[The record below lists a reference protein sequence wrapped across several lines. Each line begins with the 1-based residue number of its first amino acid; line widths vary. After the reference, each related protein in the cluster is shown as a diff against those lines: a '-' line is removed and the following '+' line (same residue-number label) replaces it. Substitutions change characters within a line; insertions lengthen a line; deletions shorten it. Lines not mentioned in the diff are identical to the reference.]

1 MSCVSYETRCKYKHF
16 FENTQMKAKKYI
28 KLSNFLHFILS
39 MPHKVFLKS
48 IQNYIPKFAIHIPKF
63 AIRISTLVTKNSL
76 AGNETFPIMEHSSRH
91 RQPL

>member
-1 MSCVSYETRCKYKHF
+1 
-16 FENTQMKAKKYI
+16 MKAKKYI

-63 AIRISTLVTKNSL
+63 AIHISKFAIRISTLVTKNSL